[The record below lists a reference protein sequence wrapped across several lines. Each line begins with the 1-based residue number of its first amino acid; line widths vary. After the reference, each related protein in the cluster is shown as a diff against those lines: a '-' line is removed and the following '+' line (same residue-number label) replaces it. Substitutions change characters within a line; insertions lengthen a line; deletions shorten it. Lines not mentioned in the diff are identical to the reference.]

1 MHKPCL
7 RTGTCRNALPHFIH
21 LSIEEEQA
29 EMDVRRPD
37 LKEKMK
43 NKGGG
48 RIQTKVEESRRKKEE
63 KREKKE
69 EEGRIRRQRGEVFQK
84 ET

>member
-48 RIQTKVEESRRKKEE
+48 EYKRKWRRVGERKRKRGRKRKK
-63 KREKKE
+63 K
-69 EEGRIRRQRGEVFQK
+69 GG
-84 ET
+84 